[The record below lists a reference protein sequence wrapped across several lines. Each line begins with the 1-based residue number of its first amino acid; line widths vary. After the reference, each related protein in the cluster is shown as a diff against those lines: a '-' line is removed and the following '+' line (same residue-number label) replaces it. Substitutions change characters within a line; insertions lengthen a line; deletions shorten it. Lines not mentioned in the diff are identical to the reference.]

1 MGNTHHNHSRCPCV
15 IRGTRARTPSEPRAA
30 LVLSESRTW
39 DRDGGQRRMINAR
52 LRNVKYRALCLKNT
66 AFGSARVKTRKCQ
79 YSGNMALRGPS
90 SMLHASRARC
100 TERANSDHATAKF
113 GSSGALECN
122 DSCRKVRSI
131 HRKRRPLDSALHREA
146 NKLEALLAAR
156 RARLIAF
163 IRRRDIGDFPQVA
176 RWRDADGTQP
186 RLSSSPLRQLSV
198 PQQAQRMTYLASA
211 TLSALGSVL

>member
-1 MGNTHHNHSRCPCV
+1 LRHSDS
-15 IRGTRARTPSEPRAA
+15 RARTPSEPRAA

-131 HRKRRPLDSALHREA
+131 HRKRRPWTARAALHREA